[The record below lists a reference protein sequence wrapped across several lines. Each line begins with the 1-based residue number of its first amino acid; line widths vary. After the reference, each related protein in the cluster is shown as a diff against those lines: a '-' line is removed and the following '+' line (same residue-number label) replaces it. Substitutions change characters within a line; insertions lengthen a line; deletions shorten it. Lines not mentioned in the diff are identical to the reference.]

1 MMTFLSAFTSLVVL
15 LFLAGKLQIQFFGS
29 AKWPVGA
36 ILDALDVYENLN
48 LQLTTRLPFPVHNTE
63 CSLSLNFDDGS
74 SNTALFLDVGHLNHS
89 KEFLLNAQS
98 NVR

>member
-1 MMTFLSAFTSLVVL
+1 M
-15 LFLAGKLQIQFFGS
+15 GS
-29 AKWPVGA
+29 MKWPVRV
-36 ILDALDVYENLN
+36 ILDILDVHENLN
-48 LQLTTRLPFPVHNTE
+48 LQLITRLPPVHNIE